1 MIGHRTGSSQDTL
14 TFDVVYR
21 TDCAN
26 CSFTFSRVHRMWKLP
41 PLLVLICMCESV
53 SGPDYWVTGHVRV
66 DQSAYL
72 RLKHITIV
80 FEHY

>member
-1 MIGHRTGSSQDTL
+1 
-14 TFDVVYR
+14 
-21 TDCAN
+21 
-26 CSFTFSRVHRMWKLP
+26 MWKLP